1 MRHLML
7 ELDKLAESDQT
18 ELRFN
23 PSPMCEPEPESL
35 WHLTREKKHFS
46 LVTLHPIEVARQITL
61 ITHSKLPWAQIFI
74 VSLILKNQMITK
86 FEN

>member
-7 ELDKLAESDQT
+7 ELDKLAETDQT

-35 WHLTREKKHFS
+35 WHLTREKEQFS

-61 ITHSKLPWAQIFI
+61 ITHSKLIWAKIYLYTVISHRLTGLNNF
-74 VSLILKNQMITK
+74 
-86 FEN
+86 

>member
-35 WHLTREKKHFS
+35 WHLTREKEHFS

-61 ITHSKLPWAQIFI
+61 ITHSKATLGLDFYCIIDFEKSNHHQI
-74 VSLILKNQMITK
+74 
-86 FEN
+86 

>member
-7 ELDKLAESDQT
+7 ELDKLAETDQT

-35 WHLTREKKHFS
+35 WHLTREKEQFS

-61 ITHSKLPWAQIFI
+61 ITHSKLIWAKIYLYTVISHGLTGLNNF
-74 VSLILKNQMITK
+74 
-86 FEN
+86 